1 MPAYT
6 FDEKLNQTVYLKINE
21 KEIYEKNEF
30 GSLYY
35 GTNNITGEIYAVD
48 ELGNEMYIESEKD
61 CFLYAKKKWLVEYY
75 ATDWEGNEMYAS
87 KHGVCYFAKCLKTC
101 NEYYPKNTDGDEFYF
116 SDKFAKVGKT
126 FEIYAL
132 TNTGKEIYPKNDMG
146 KEIYA
151 KNYLDEYYARGENSD
166 QYYAKNEDGT
176 YYFAKNEFGEDIY
189 ARNSDGSL
197 SDQLPIT
204 RQERNFYIKDKEGNE
219 IYNKI
224 NGKEMVVFDQNNFP
238 HYARNKNRSERYPLD
253 TEGTPYLADNGIHTF
268 YAKDKDGNEFYSE
281 AQIALDLKTS
291 YPLLA
296 RTNAGLQYYPKIFE
310 DEFAPL
316 YTLNG
321 YVVYPKNGFNHSIY
335 PKENKNEY
343 YIYDT
348 RKRQFVFGTDEFNIE
363 FYAMDEN
370 GNEIYPPDFSFIID
384 CYAKDKEGYIIY
396 PRDKFNNKIYIDRT
410 LENQTFAK
418 GYSDITNNISL
429 QTPTEEFYSLR
440 IKNFLFLI
448 IIIIILFLSTVY
460 SI

>member
-321 YVVYPKNGFNHSIY
+321 YVVILKMVLIILYTQKKIKTSIIFTTRVNVNLY
-335 PKENKNEY
+335 SVPMNLILNFMLWMKTEMK
-343 YIYDT
+343 YI
-348 RKRQFVFGTDEFNIE
+348 
-363 FYAMDEN
+363 
-370 GNEIYPPDFSFIID
+370 
-384 CYAKDKEGYIIY
+384 
-396 PRDKFNNKIYIDRT
+396 
-410 LENQTFAK
+410 LQTFR
-418 GYSDITNNISL
+418 L
-429 QTPTEEFYSLR
+429 
-440 IKNFLFLI
+440 
-448 IIIIILFLSTVY
+448 
-460 SI
+460 

>member
-1 MPAYT
+1 
-6 FDEKLNQTVYLKINE
+6 
-21 KEIYEKNEF
+21 
-30 GSLYY
+30 
-35 GTNNITGEIYAVD
+35 
-48 ELGNEMYIESEKD
+48 
-61 CFLYAKKKWLVEYY
+61 
-75 ATDWEGNEMYAS
+75 MYAS

-291 YPLLA
+291 FPLLA
-296 RTNAGLQYYPKIFE
+296 RTNAALQYYPKIFE
-310 DEFAPL
+310 D
-316 YTLNG
+316 
-321 YVVYPKNGFNHSIY
+321 
-335 PKENKNEY
+335 
-343 YIYDT
+343 
-348 RKRQFVFGTDEFNIE
+348 
-363 FYAMDEN
+363 
-370 GNEIYPPDFSFIID
+370 
-384 CYAKDKEGYIIY
+384 
-396 PRDKFNNKIYIDRT
+396 
-410 LENQTFAK
+410 
-418 GYSDITNNISL
+418 
-429 QTPTEEFYSLR
+429 
-440 IKNFLFLI
+440 
-448 IIIIILFLSTVY
+448 
-460 SI
+460 